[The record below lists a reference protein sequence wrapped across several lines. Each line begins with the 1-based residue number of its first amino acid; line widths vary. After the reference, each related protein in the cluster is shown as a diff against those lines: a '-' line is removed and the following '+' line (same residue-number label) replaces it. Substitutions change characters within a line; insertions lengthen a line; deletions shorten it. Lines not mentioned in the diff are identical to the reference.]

1 LGLGGRTMLARVTT
15 AAFAGIEGFLVEV
28 ETDIAAGLPYFSVV
42 GLPDAAVRESRE
54 RVAAAIKNSGFEFPV
69 RKITVNLAPAGVRKE
84 GARYDLP
91 IALGILLASGQVE
104 EAEPDGLVMLGELS
118 LDGSLRPTRGV
129 LPMVVAA
136 RGRGRHA
143 VLLPWANAAEAALV
157 DGMAVHPARTL
168 EEAVRLLSPDRR
180 ALAAGEDASGGSASV
195 AAAGSAGLAGHALD
209 LADVRGQEHAKRA
222 LLVAAAGGHNVLFVG
237 PPGSGKT
244 MLAQRMPGILPD
256 LTREEAIEVS
266 AIYSVAGLLP
276 PETPLLAARPFR
288 APHHTV
294 SFAGLVGGGSGPRP
308 GEVSLAHRG
317 VLFLD
322 ELPEFQRP
330 ALEALRQPVE
340 EGRVTIARVS
350 RTVTF
355 PARFTLA
362 AAMNPCRCGFLGDP
376 RRTCRCTPREVRAYR
391 NRVSGPL
398 LDRIDIHVEVPPLRY
413 ESLVGNGGSR
423 SSEEVRAEVL
433 VARERQS
440 ARNGA
445 AAPDGAPTTS
455 GASNPNARL
464 ATREIE
470 RHCALDARGTRLL
483 RAALERLGLS
493 ARGVHRVLRVARTIA
508 DLDGCAAIAEAHLAE
523 AIQYRSLDRDAPNR

>member
-1 LGLGGRTMLARVTT
+1 MLARVTT

-28 ETDIAAGLPYFSVV
+28 ETDIAPGLPCFSVV

-104 EAEPDGLVMLGELS
+104 EAEPDGLVMLGELT

-136 RGRGRHA
+136 RGRGRRA
-143 VLLPWANAAEAALV
+143 VLLPSANAAEAALV
-157 DGMAVHPARTL
+157 DGMAVHAAGTL
-168 EEAVRLLSPDRR
+168 EEAARLLSPERR
-180 ALAAGEDASGGSASV
+180 SRAAGEGAAGAGSGSADAPRPT
-195 AAAGSAGLAGHALD
+195 AAATASSRAMLD
-209 LADVRGQEHAKRA
+209 FADVRGQEHAKRA
-222 LLVAAAGGHNVLFVG
+222 LLVAAAGGHNVLLIG

-244 MLAQRMPGILPD
+244 MLAQRLPGILPD
-256 LTREEAIEVS
+256 LSREEAIDVT
-266 AIYSVAGLLP
+266 AVYSVAGLLP
-276 PETPLLAARPFR
+276 PDTPLVTARPFR

-294 SFAGLVGGGSGPRP
+294 SFAGLVGGGGGPRP

-322 ELPEFQRP
+322 ELPEFQRS

-362 AAMNPCRCGFLGDP
+362 VAMNP
-376 RRTCRCTPREVRAYR
+376 
-391 NRVSGPL
+391 
-398 LDRIDIHVEVPPLRY
+398 
-413 ESLVGNGGSR
+413 
-423 SSEEVRAEVL
+423 
-433 VARERQS
+433 
-440 ARNGA
+440 
-445 AAPDGAPTTS
+445 
-455 GASNPNARL
+455 
-464 ATREIE
+464 
-470 RHCALDARGTRLL
+470 
-483 RAALERLGLS
+483 
-493 ARGVHRVLRVARTIA
+493 
-508 DLDGCAAIAEAHLAE
+508 
-523 AIQYRSLDRDAPNR
+523 

>member
-1 LGLGGRTMLARVTT
+1 MLARVTT

-136 RGRGRHA
+136 RGRGRRA
-143 VLLPWANAAEAALV
+143 VLLPSANAAEAALV

-168 EEAVRLLSPDRR
+168 EEAVRLLSAERR
-180 ALAAGEDASGGSASV
+180 ARAGGEDAVSAS
-195 AAAGSAGLAGHALD
+195 SASAIASSSPRPALD

-276 PETPLLAARPFR
+276 LETPLLAARPFR

-362 AAMNPCRCGFLGDP
+362 AAMNPCKCGHLGDA

-398 LDRIDIHVEVPPLRY
+398 LDRIDIHVEVPPLRF
-413 ESLVGNGGSR
+413 ESLVGNGGAR
-423 SSEEVRAEVL
+423 TSEEVRAEVL
-433 VARERQS
+433 AARERQA
-440 ARNGA
+440 ARSGA
-445 AAPDGAPTTS
+445 AAPYGVPSADRAAG
-455 GASNPNARL
+455 PNARL
-464 ATREIE
+464 APREIE
-470 RHCALDARGTRLL
+470 RHCALDVRGTRLL

-493 ARGVHRVLRVARTIA
+493 ARGVHRVLRVARTVA

-523 AIQYRSLDRDAPNR
+523 AIQYRTLDREAEA